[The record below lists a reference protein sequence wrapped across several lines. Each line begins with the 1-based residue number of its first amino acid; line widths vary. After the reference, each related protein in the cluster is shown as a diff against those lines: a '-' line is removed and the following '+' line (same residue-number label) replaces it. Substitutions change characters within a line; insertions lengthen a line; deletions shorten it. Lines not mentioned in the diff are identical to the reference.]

1 MNALRHLCRRHRAL
15 AAWIVAAALLMK
27 VLVPAGFMPV
37 FAAHGVTMEIC
48 TGFGPQTMTMTMT
61 MPGMP
66 EHGDHKGDHGGKE
79 MPCGFGGLA
88 FPALAAA
95 DPIVLALA
103 IAFIVA
109 TTCRMRGCA
118 AARQA
123 EHLRPPLRGPPAT
136 A

>member
-1 MNALRHLCRRHRAL
+1 
-15 AAWIVAAALLMK
+15 MK
-27 VLVPAGFMPV
+27 LVVPAGFMPV
-37 FAAHGVTMEIC
+37 FSGGGVTIEIC
-48 TGFGPQTMTMTMT
+48 TGVGPRTVTMPMA

-66 EHGDHKGDHGGKE
+66 DHGQGKSDHVKE

-103 IAFIVA
+103 IAFLIATVFRAVHRDVA
-109 TTCRMRGCA
+109 LA
-118 AARQA
+118 A
-123 EHLRPPLRGPPAT
+123 EHLRPPLRGPPLT

>member
-1 MNALRHLCRRHRAL
+1 ML

-27 VLVPAGFMPV
+27 LVVPAGFMPV
-37 FAAHGVTMEIC
+37 FSGSSVTIEIC
-48 TGFGPQTMTMTMT
+48 TGVGPQTVTMPMA

-66 EHGDHKGDHGGKE
+66 DHGQGKSDHAAKD

-95 DPIVLALA
+95 DPIALALA
-103 IAFIVA
+103 LAFLIATVFRLVHRDVA
-109 TTCRMRGCA
+109 LA
-118 AARQA
+118 VA
-123 EHLRPPLRGPPAT
+123 HLRPPLRGPPRT